1 MQSQYF
7 ADASGINTYLLPS
20 NPISDQV
27 LLDAI
32 YTDPYY
38 GLEDPDNYAHWYALK
53 FASNTTDI
61 NEKLAFQAE
70 LRTYF

>member
-1 MQSQYF
+1 VVNIGCGEILQNYKVSVTMQTQYF
-7 ADASGINTYLLPS
+7 ANASGINTYLLPN

-38 GLEDPDNYAHWYALK
+38 GL
-53 FASNTTDI
+53 
-61 NEKLAFQAE
+61 
-70 LRTYF
+70 